1 MQAPTSSVFVGR
13 HASGKKGIMTVFL
26 VVLQVLVA
34 LALIGVVLL
43 QHGKGADMGAS
54 FGGGSSQTLFG
65 ARGSATFLSRMTA
78 VLATLF
84 FVTSLGLAYLSAHP
98 RSLRSVTEIVKP
110 AAPAAPVPQ
119 TKPAAPAAPVP
130 QSPST
135 VPGIPGHKAP

>member
-1 MQAPTSSVFVGR
+1 
-13 HASGKKGIMTVFL
+13 MTVFL

-34 LALIGVVLL
+34 LALIGIVLL

-65 ARGSATFLSRMTA
+65 ARGSATFLSRVTA

-84 FVTSLGLAYLSAHP
+84 FITSLGLAYFSAHP
-98 RSLRSVTEIVKP
+98 HSLRSVTEIVKP

-119 TKPAAPAAPVP
+119 KQPVAPAAPVP

-135 VPGIPGHKAP
+135 VPGVPGHQAQ

>member
-1 MQAPTSSVFVGR
+1 
-13 HASGKKGIMTVFL
+13 MTVFL

-65 ARGSATFLSRMTA
+65 ARGSATFLSRVTA

-98 RSLRSVTEIVKP
+98 RSLRSVTEVVKP
-110 AAPAAPVPQ
+110 AAPAAP
-119 TKPAAPAAPVP
+119 AP

>member
-1 MQAPTSSVFVGR
+1 
-13 HASGKKGIMTVFL
+13 MTVFL

-65 ARGSATFLSRMTA
+65 ARGSATFLSRVTA

-98 RSLRSVTEIVKP
+98 RSSRSVTEVVKP
-110 AAPAAPVPQ
+110 AAPAAP
-119 TKPAAPAAPVP
+119 AP

>member
-1 MQAPTSSVFVGR
+1 
-13 HASGKKGIMTVFL
+13 MTVFL
-26 VVLQVLVA
+26 VILQILVA
-34 LALIGVVLL
+34 LTLIGVVLL

-65 ARGSATFLSRMTA
+65 ARGSATFLSRVTA

-84 FVTSLGLAYLSAHP
+84 FITSLGLAYLSAHP
-98 RSLRSVTEIVKP
+98 RSLQSGTEIVRP

-119 TKPAAPAAPVP
+119 TQPAAPAAPVP

-135 VPGIPGHKAP
+135 VPGIPDHKVP

>member
-1 MQAPTSSVFVGR
+1 
-13 HASGKKGIMTVFL
+13 MTVFL